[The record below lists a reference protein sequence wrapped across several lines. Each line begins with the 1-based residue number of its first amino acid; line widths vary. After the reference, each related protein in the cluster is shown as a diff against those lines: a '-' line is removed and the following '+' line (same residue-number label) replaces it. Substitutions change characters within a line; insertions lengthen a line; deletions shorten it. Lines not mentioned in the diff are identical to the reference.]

1 MSYTV
6 VNKLRRFYI
15 QLQYK
20 NGGHFMDIITI
31 FQVLL
36 RWGVLALIG
45 GLLLALTIFAGYMI
59 YKKAFHGQR
68 SMSKTQGIILFFLSC
83 WLLLVLALTTLSR
96 GANFTDS
103 FNIDFF
109 SAYVNAWNKWSISEL
124 QLIIFNM
131 LMFTPLGFLLPLF
144 WKKAEKFEVIFFV
157 SVGLTVCI
165 EILQLLT
172 GTGIFELDDLFHN
185 CIGSLFGYFCTMAV
199 LSVIREKR
207 IRLAPIGKVLIFPCF
222 IGMIIGTV
230 SLVYARQPYGN
241 MPILPAVR
249 QDMSRTQITTDLS
262 LADQPATASLYK
274 NTYTGDQDYIERMA
288 AQLSESEE
296 VTFAGIQRREGE
308 NRVYTG
314 KNPTSEEVQLNFFF
328 RTGHWRYTT
337 WHDTTKLT
345 VEAAKN
351 REAFYKNW
359 LKESGLLP
367 DTAVFTLQ
375 NNDTLRWDVPEKNNL
390 SIAKTA
396 FTSGSVL
403 MQFDSNLELA
413 SMDYGI
419 SWNEYV
425 TTEEI
430 ISPKTAFEQVEDGNF
445 EQYVPFRQGD
455 ILWVKECKLTYV
467 YDTKGFY
474 QPVYRFTGYINNKDN
489 SWDCQ
494 IPALAR

>member
-6 VNKLRRFYI
+6 VNKLRRFYL

-36 RWGVLALIG
+36 RWGVFALIG

-96 GANFTDS
+96 GANFTGS

-144 WKKAEKFEVIFFV
+144 WKKAEKFKVILFM
-157 SVGLTVCI
+157 SIGLTVCI
-165 EILQLLT
+165 EIVQLLT

-185 CIGSLFGYFCTMAV
+185 CIGSLFGYFCIMAV
-199 LSVIREKR
+199 LSIIRGKR
-207 IRLAPIGKVLIFPCF
+207 VRFVPIGKVLIFPCV
-222 IGMIIGTV
+222 IGIIIGAV
-230 SLVYARQPYGN
+230 SLAYEQKPYGN
-241 MPILPAVR
+241 MPILPAVK
-249 QDMSRTQITTDLS
+249 QDMSKIQITTDLS
-262 LADQPATASLYK
+262 LADQPAMASIYK
-274 NTYTGDQDYIERMA
+274 NTYTEDENYIERIIA
-288 AQLSESEE
+288 KLTGLED
-296 VTFAGIQRREGE
+296 VTFSGIQRREGE

-314 KNPTSEEVQLNFFF
+314 KSSNSEDVQLSFFF
-328 RTGHWRYTT
+328 RTGHWRYTK
-337 WHDTTKLT
+337 WHDAAKLT
-345 VEAAKN
+345 EETAKKY
-351 REAFYKNW
+351 RDFYKNW

-367 DTAVFTLQ
+367 AAAVSSIQ
-375 NNDTLRWDVPEKNNL
+375 NNDTLRWDASEENDL

-396 FTSGSVL
+396 FTSGSIL

-413 SMDYGI
+413 SMHYGI

-425 TTEEI
+425 ATEEI
-430 ISPKTAFEQVEDGNF
+430 ISPKAAFKQVEDGNF
-445 EQYVPFRQGD
+445 EQYVPFHQGD
-455 ILWVKECKLTYV
+455 TLWVKKYNLAYV

-474 QPVYRFTGYINNKDN
+474 QPVYQFTGYINNEDN
-489 SWDCQ
+489 SWNCQ
-494 IPALAR
+494 IPALAK

>member
-1 MSYTV
+1 
-6 VNKLRRFYI
+6 
-15 QLQYK
+15 
-20 NGGHFMDIITI
+20 MDIITI

-36 RWGVLALIG
+36 RWGVFALIG
-45 GLLLALTIFAGYMI
+45 GLLLALTISVGYMI
-59 YKKAFHGQR
+59 YKKAFHGQK
-68 SMSKTQGIILFFLSC
+68 SMSKTQGIILFLLSC

-96 GANFTDS
+96 GANFTGS

-144 WKKAEKFEVIFFV
+144 WKKAEKFKVTLFV
-157 SVGLTVCI
+157 SIGLTVCI
-165 EILQLLT
+165 EIVQLLT

-185 CIGSLFGYFCTMAV
+185 CIGSMLGYFCIMAV
-199 LSVIREKR
+199 LSIIRER
-207 IRLAPIGKVLIFPCF
+207 RVRFVPIGKVLILPCV

-230 SLVYARQPYGN
+230 SFVYEQQPYGN
-241 MPILPAVR
+241 MPILPAAK
-249 QDMSRTQITTDLS
+249 QDMSMINLTADLS
-262 LADQPATASLYK
+262 LTEQPAWASIYK
-274 NTYTGDQDYIERMA
+274 NTYAEDQDYIERII
-288 AQLSESEE
+288 AQLSESED
-296 VTFAGIQRREGE
+296 VIFSGVQRREGE

-314 KNPTSEEVQLNFFF
+314 KSPNSEDVQLNFFF

-337 WHDTTKLT
+337 WRDTATLT
-345 VEAAKN
+345 EEAAKSYGD
-351 REAFYKNW
+351 FYKNW

-367 DTAVFTLQ
+367 DTAVFSIQ
-375 NNDTLRWDVPEKNNL
+375 NNDTLRWDAPEENDL

-396 FTSGSVL
+396 FTSGSIL
-403 MQFDSNLELA
+403 MQFDSNLELT
-413 SMDYGI
+413 SMHYGI

-425 TTEEI
+425 ATEEI
-430 ISPKTAFEQVEDGNF
+430 ISPKAAFKKVEDGNF

-455 ILWVKECKLTYV
+455 TLWVKECKLAYV

-474 QPVYRFTGYINNKDN
+474 QPVYRFTGYINNNDN

-494 IPALAR
+494 IPALAK